1 MIKFF
6 RKIRYNLLGAG
17 KTTKYLKYAIG
28 EIILVVIGILI
39 ALSINNWNE
48 GRKNT
53 IKEIQ
58 FLKSFKADILTNRDE
73 LKRVIKK
80 TEVTFNA
87 SDSILKLQRGEL
99 KDFDSKTFISCIMNA
114 TGFTV
119 YKTQEG
125 TVQDILGSGSLDI
138 IKNDSIRLAVGSWVA
153 NLKDL
158 REWEKL
164 DKAATDKYYE
174 YLIKHVDIYKFEGEG
189 SLILEDS
196 TKEFLLNDRMF
207 LNRIADRILPPRV
220 LNFMYNE
227 EVNKLERLLN
237 LIDSEL
243 ENN

>member
-1 MIKFF
+1 ME
-6 RKIRYNLLGAG
+6 N
-17 KTTKYLKYAIG
+17 KTGKYLKYAIG

-48 GRKNT
+48 NRKNS

-58 FLKSFKADILTNRDE
+58 FLKSFKVDLLANKEE
-73 LKRVIKK
+73 LKRVIEK
-80 TEVTFNA
+80 TEITFNV

-99 KDFDSKTFISCIMNA
+99 KDFDSKTFISCMMNA

-153 NLKDL
+153 NLKDI

-164 DKAATDKYYE
+164 DKTATDKYYE
-174 YLIKHVDIYKFEGEG
+174 HLIQHVDIYKFEGEE
-189 SLILEDS
+189 SLTLEDN
-196 TKEFLLNDRMF
+196 TKEFLLKDRMF

-220 LNFMYNE
+220 LNNMYNDE
-227 EVNKLERLLN
+227 INKLERLLN

-243 ENN
+243 ENNQ